1 MLTREHLRPGQRR
14 VIEALKN
21 SAGVQVVLGMGGGK
35 TAAAL
40 TAIADLLAEG
50 SIRGALVLAPKRV
63 AETERPVEP
72 QKWEHLRD
80 VIRLVG
86 VFGPP
91 AKRQA
96 ALEQPGNVYVVGLEN
111 VVWLLDELRNLQRRC
126 PERYEALTDLLVI
139 DELSKLKNPHG
150 VMSKALRKSAKTMFR
165 SVWGLT
171 GTPRP
176 NDWQDVWAPMQII
189 SGGQAFAGTYD
200 DWLQMHFLPKPFF
213 GRDGHRFYRWTVR
226 PAAVPELERVV
237 ADWSVV
243 VPPEEEADVTFLAGP
258 DFDRVLLPT
267 ETQLRALQDLE
278 REALMYLREHAP
290 YARSFEDIEEDVLF
304 ANSVAHVVGLMSQVC
319 QGFVYCRDVTGA
331 RVVER
336 LAGRNPKYDA
346 LVDMLEEL
354 QGDPPLVV
362 YQYQADLEDIQR
374 ACRQVYG
381 EELYWLGGW
390 ATGERSRDA
399 ILLWHNRKLPMLAI
413 HPASA
418 GHGLNLQYG
427 GRRLIWYAMTWSP
440 EQYVQ
445 TIKRLARPGQT
456 APVYSH
462 RLLIDHRLE
471 HVRVRKVDNVIA
483 ARQHFISSLF
493 NYNRKEPRRD

>member
-1 MLTREHLRPGQRR
+1 MLTRDRLRPGQCR
-14 VIEALKN
+14 VVDALKV

-63 AETERPVEP
+63 AETVWPTEP
-72 QKWEHLRD
+72 QKWEHLREA
-80 VIRLVG
+80 IRLVG

-91 AKRQA
+91 AKRRT

-111 VVWLLDELRNLQRRC
+111 VIWLLDELRDLQRRC
-126 PERYEALTDLLVI
+126 PERYEVLTDLLVI
-139 DELSKLKNPHG
+139 DELSKLKSPRG
-150 VMSKALRKSAKTMFR
+150 VMSKALRKATKTMFR

-176 NDWQDVWAPMQII
+176 NDWQDIWAPMQII
-189 SGGQAFAGTYD
+189 SGGEAFTGGFD
-200 DWLQMHFLPKPFF
+200 DWLRTHFLPETDYAPG
-213 GRDGHRFYRWTVR
+213 GRTFCRWTVR
-226 PAAVPELERVV
+226 SEAVPVLEHAV

-243 VPPEEEADVTFLAGP
+243 VPPEAEADVAFLAGP
-258 DFDRVLLPT
+258 EFDRVLEPT
-267 ETQLRALQDLE
+267 AEQRRALADLE
-278 REALMYLREHAP
+278 REALVHLREHAP
-290 YARSFEDIEEDVLF
+290 DARSFEDIEEDILF
-304 ANSVAHVVGLMSQVC
+304 ANSSAHAVGLMSQVC
-319 QGFVYCRDVTGA
+319 QGFVYRELSRGRHIA
-331 RVVER
+331 EYI
-336 LAGRNPKYDA
+336 GSRNPKYDT

-354 QGDPPLVV
+354 SGDPPVVV
-362 YQYQADLEDIQR
+362 YQYRKDLEAIER
-374 ACRQVYG
+374 ACKTVFG
-381 EELYWLGGW
+381 EGLYWLGGNTETR
-390 ATGERSRDA
+390 ARDA
-399 ILLWHNRKLPMLAI
+399 IILWNERKLPMLAI

-418 GHGLNLQYG
+418 GHGLNLQFG

-471 HVRVRKVDNVIA
+471 HVRVRKVDNLVA
-483 ARQHFISSLF
+483 AQKHFISSLF
-493 NYNRKEPRRD
+493 NYNQKELRRD

>member
-1 MLTREHLRPGQRR
+1 VLTRDHLRPGQRR
-14 VIEALKN
+14 VVDALMA

-40 TAIADLLAEG
+40 TAIADLLTEG

-63 AETERPVEP
+63 AETVWPAEP
-72 QKWEHLRD
+72 GKWTHLRD

-86 VFGPP
+86 VFGSP
-91 AKRQA
+91 AKRRE
-96 ALEQPGNVYVVGLEN
+96 ALERPGNVYVVGLEN
-111 VVWLLDELRNLQRRC
+111 VIWLLDELRDLQRRC

-139 DELSKLKNPHG
+139 DELSKLKNPRG
-150 VMSKALRKSAKTMFR
+150 VMSKALRKATKTMFR

-189 SGGQAFAGTYD
+189 SGGEAFAGGFD
-200 DWLQMHFLPKPFF
+200 SWLQAHFLPETDYAPG
-213 GRDGHRFYRWTVR
+213 GRTFCRWTVR
-226 PAAVPELERVV
+226 SEAVPVLERTV
-237 ADWSVV
+237 AEWSVI
-243 VPPEEEADVTFLAGP
+243 VPPEAEADVAFLAGP
-258 DFDRVLLPT
+258 EFDRVLEPT
-267 ETQLRALQDLE
+267 AEQRRALADLE
-278 REALMYLREHAP
+278 REALVHLRECAP
-290 YARSFEDIEEDVLF
+290 DACSFEDIEEDVLF
-304 ANSVAHVVGLMSQVC
+304 ANSSAHAVGLMSQVC
-319 QGFVYCRDVTGA
+319 QGFVYRELSRGRRCAEHIG
-331 RVVER
+331 E
-336 LAGRNPKYDA
+336 RNPKYDA

-354 QGDPPLVV
+354 SGDPPVVV
-362 YQYQADLEDIQR
+362 YQYREDLETIKR
-374 ACRQVYG
+374 ACKTVFG
-381 EELYWLGGW
+381 EELHWLGGN
-390 ATGERSRDA
+390 TETRSRDA
-399 ILLWHNRKLPMLAI
+399 IILWNERKLPMLAI

-418 GHGLNLQYG
+418 GHGLNLQFG

-471 HVRVRKVDNVIA
+471 HVRVRKVDNLVA
-483 ARQHFISSLF
+483 AQQHFISSLF